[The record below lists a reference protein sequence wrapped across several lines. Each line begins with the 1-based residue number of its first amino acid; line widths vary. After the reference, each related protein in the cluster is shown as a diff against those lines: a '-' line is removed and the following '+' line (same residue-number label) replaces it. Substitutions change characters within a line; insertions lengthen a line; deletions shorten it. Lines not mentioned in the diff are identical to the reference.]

1 MKKVKKSMKNL
12 KKNKKT
18 FEERLLIK
26 IAEMKK
32 SGILIDD
39 VEDDDEKL
47 KNDNGKL
54 KNDNK
59 TLKNDNKKLKNDK
72 NEKMEVEE

>member
-12 KKNKKT
+12 KKNKKS

-26 IAEMKK
+26 IAELKK

-39 VEDDDEKL
+39 VEDDDE
-47 KNDNGKL
+47 KL